1 MVSSRY
7 YKLHSKYQ
15 SIAVYNTCILYLYLL
30 YLYVWLCPIFN
41 DYISISIHF
50 VFHLQQITPK
60 ATSFGNLK
68 SILENDS
75 GLKLIVTEI
84 NKIPCTRV
92 HFFPPTNWH
101 CDSNPQ
107 REQVNNCT
115 ATGTNHLDRVL
126 MSVRTR
132 QSWHAP
138 RRRGWS
144 P

>member
-1 MVSSRY
+1 MTDD
-7 YKLHSKYQ
+7 Q
-15 SIAVYNTCILYLYLL
+15 YLL

-84 NKIPCTRV
+84 NKIPARAYIS
-92 HFFPPTNWH
+92 FLRQI
-101 CDSNPQ
+101 DI
-107 REQVNNCT
+107 
-115 ATGTNHLDRVL
+115 ATQILNENKLIIALLPGRIILIVCWWVSALGSLGT
-126 MSVRTR
+126 
-132 QSWHAP
+132 
-138 RRRGWS
+138 RRGGEADHPRDTNGIS
-144 P
+144 RQNCC